1 MLFFFPAGV
10 FLSRH
15 LELVIKI
22 NALGPEQDPEETF
35 TP

>member
-22 NALGPEQDPEETF
+22 NTLRPEQDPKETS